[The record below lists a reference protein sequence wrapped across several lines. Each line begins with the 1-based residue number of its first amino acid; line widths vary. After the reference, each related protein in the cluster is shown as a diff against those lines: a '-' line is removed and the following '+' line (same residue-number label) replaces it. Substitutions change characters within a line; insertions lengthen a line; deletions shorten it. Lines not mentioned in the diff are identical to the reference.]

1 LVLRLTFVAITHFTP
16 QIISRA
22 EGRSAVAAAAYRH
35 CARMEIARE
44 GRSADF
50 SNKPDLAHAEFSVP
64 TDAPAWVKTIV
75 TDLRPAQCSEAF
87 WNRLEAFEKRA
98 DAQLA
103 KEFVLALPV
112 ELTIEQNVALM
123 RDFIAAEITARGLV
137 ADWVLHD
144 AKGNPH
150 AHLMTSLRP
159 LTVEGFGAKRITM
172 LDGDDR
178 PARTPAGQIRYQL
191 WAGDKADFLK
201 LRDAWYATQNR
212 HLAQHGHD
220 VRVDG
225 RSYAERGVDLEPTP
239 HIGVGAKAI
248 QRAADAE
255 GRIVDLD
262 RLAQHEAARRENASR
277 ITRRPELVLEAIASE
292 KSVFDQ
298 RDIARYLH
306 RYIDDASQFAALLA
320 RILASDALLLIQAES
335 FDPTSG
341 QTLPARYATQEMVR
355 IEAEMADRA
364 VVLAAGGGFGVSASS
379 RKEVLAA
386 ESRLSEEQC
395 IAIERITGPERLGIV
410 VGRAGAGKTTMM
422 KAAREIWTA
431 NGYAVIGGAL
441 AGKAAEGLQKEA
453 GIGSRTLASWQLHW
467 ERGEDLLH
475 DKSIFV
481 LDEAGMVSSRQMAAL
496 IDAVARA
503 GAKLILVGD
512 AEQLQPIEAGGAFR
526 TLAER
531 LGYAELGT
539 IFRQHETWM
548 RQASMDLARGD
559 VSKALTQ
566 YHARGHVA
574 ETKSRDEAMTALVA
588 DWIADYDPDHSSL
601 MLAYLRRDVRT
612 LNDRA
617 REALQARGI
626 IGTGAEFETEDGAR
640 RFAPGDRIVFLRNE
654 RSIGVMNGTIGRVVT
669 SEKGHLIAKIG
680 IDGRRVEIDQRFYR
694 NLDHGYATTVHK
706 SQGATVDS
714 VRVLASPQ
722 FDRHLA
728 YVALTRHRKT
738 VTLYA
743 ASDDFE
749 NRTRIDHVSGVTG
762 KLIDAGLA
770 RFGDDPG
777 ARLAAF
783 VDLEDAAGVVHRL
796 WGAGLP
802 EAITQATVTVGDIV
816 TLRRGGVEDI
826 SVKVPVVDQSN
837 GKTRFEERVVE
848 RSTWS
853 ATLVS
858 EREAHAPHRDAGA
871 LFGRLGRIDHAAG
884 VTGELIGQGEAPYRE
899 GNKGSPSPFADLRLP
914 NHTTHRLWGKD
925 VPHAIARAEAAIGD
939 TITLRRLA
947 PDDVA
952 VQNHRADLQRGLPVG
967 ANAWTC
973 ALVEAAAERNARR
986 AAARTPQPSTLL
998 PQLIDRFS
1006 RSGVK
1011 TTTLDFAGSEL
1022 YRQAHAYA
1030 TNRGLSGLRVITAMA
1045 KNHARWIADQR
1056 QKLLAASTKLASFVA
1071 RLAPTILK
1079 DNPQTTTL
1087 STQTPLLSG
1096 VSVWSH
1102 TIEEAVEA
1110 RMQNDA
1116 TLSLHWAN
1124 VQDRLQRVYDKP
1136 EAAIGAINLALTNEG
1151 DGTKPSVQVQILA
1164 QLESAPE
1171 AFGALR
1177 GRTGLMASAADR
1189 ADRQA
1194 ARDNLVALKK
1204 GLQNY
1209 WRLKTEIGAARTSE
1223 LGQQRERQ
1231 KLDIPAVSSAAE
1243 SVLERIRDAL
1253 DRNDLRAA
1261 MGFALADKLVKS
1273 EIDQL
1278 NDRLEAKFGK
1288 RAFMTG
1294 PQPHGK
1300 EFERVSAKVARGDH
1314 AKLARVWPL
1323 LRAAQT
1329 IAAEERVQTT
1339 GQNRAPERNQ
1349 GVSR

>member
-1 LVLRLTFVAITHFTP
+1 MAITHFTP

-22 EGRSAVAAAAYRH
+22 EGRSVVAAAAYRH
-35 CARMEIARE
+35 CARMEIERE

-64 TDAPAWVKTIV
+64 VDAPAWVKTIV
-75 TDLRPAQCSEAF
+75 TDLRPAQCSETF

-103 KEFVLALPV
+103 KEFILALPV
-112 ELTIEQNVALM
+112 ELTIDQNVALM
-123 RDFIAAEITARGLV
+123 RDFVDAEITARGLV

-150 AHLMTSLRP
+150 VHLMTSLRP
-159 LTVEGFGAKRITM
+159 LTVEGFGAKRIAV
-172 LDGDDR
+172 LDEDGR
-178 PARTPAGQIRYQL
+178 PVRSPAGQIRYQL

-201 LRDAWYATQNR
+201 LRDAWYGTQNR
-212 HLAQHGHD
+212 HLAQHGYD

-292 KSVFDQ
+292 KSVFDK

-306 RYIDDASQFAALLA
+306 RYVDDASQFAAIMA
-320 RILASDALLLIQAES
+320 RILASDALLLIEAES
-335 FDPTSG
+335 FDPVSG
-341 QTLPARYATQEMVR
+341 QTLPARYATREMVR

-364 VVLAAGGGFGVSASS
+364 VVLAAGRGFGISASS

-386 ESRLSEEQC
+386 ESRLSDEQG
-395 IAIERITGPERLGIV
+395 IAIEHITGPERLGIV

-422 KAAREIWTA
+422 KAAREVWAA

-441 AGKAAEGLQKEA
+441 AGKAAEGLQQEA

-467 ERGEDLLH
+467 GRGEDLLH

-496 IDAVARA
+496 IDEVARA

-548 RQASMDLARGD
+548 RQASMDLACGD
-559 VSKALTQ
+559 VSKALSQ
-566 YHARGHVA
+566 YHTRGHVV
-574 ETKSRDEAMTALVA
+574 ETKCRVEAMTALVA

-601 MLAYLRRDVRT
+601 MLAYLRRDVRA

-626 IGTGAEFETEDGAR
+626 IGAGAEFETEDGAR

-669 SEKGHLIAKIG
+669 SEKGHLIAEIG
-680 IDGRRVEIDQRFYR
+680 TGGWRVEIDQRFYR
-694 NLDHGYATTVHK
+694 DLDHGYATTIHK
-706 SQGATVDS
+706 SQGTTVDS

-728 YVALTRHRKT
+728 YVALTRHRKS

-743 ASDDFE
+743 AADDFRS
-749 NRTRIDHVSGVTG
+749 RTRIDHVSGVTG
-762 KLIDAGLA
+762 ELIDAGLA
-770 RFGDDPG
+770 RFGDDPKSKPG
-777 ARLAAF
+777 PYA
-783 VDLEDAAGVVHRL
+783 DLRDRDGVVHRL

-802 EAITQATVTVGDIV
+802 EAITQATVAIGDIV
-816 TLRRGGVEDI
+816 TLSRNGIEDI
-826 SVKVPVVDQSN
+826 TVKVPFVDQAT
-837 GKTRFEERVVE
+837 GKTRFEERAVE

-853 ATLVS
+853 AVLVS
-858 EREAHAPHRDAGA
+858 ERDAHEPHRDAGA
-871 LFGRLGRIDHAAG
+871 LFGSPGRIDHAAG

-899 GNKGSPSPFADLRLP
+899 DNKGSSCPYADLRLP
-914 NHTTHRLWGKD
+914 NHATHRLWGKD
-925 VPHAIARAEAAIGD
+925 VPHAIAKADAAIGD
-939 TITLRRLA
+939 TITLHRLA

-952 VQNHRADLQRGLPVG
+952 VQSHRSDFQGGLLIGPNV
-967 ANAWTC
+967 WTC
-973 ALVEAAAERNARR
+973 ALVETATERSARHAAAT
-986 AAARTPQPSTLL
+986 TPKPSTLL
-998 PQLIDRFS
+998 PQLINRFS
-1006 RSGVK
+1006 RSGAK
-1011 TTTLDFAGSEL
+1011 TTTLDFAGSEV

-1030 TNRGLSGLRVITAMA
+1030 TNRGLAGLRVITAMA

-1056 QKLLAASTKLASFVA
+1056 HKLLAASTRLASFVA
-1071 RLAPTILK
+1071 QLAPTVVK
-1079 DNPQTTTL
+1079 DK
-1087 STQTPLLSG
+1087 TQTMIHPTQAPLLSG
-1096 VSVWSH
+1096 VSVWSQ
-1102 TIEEAVEA
+1102 TIKEAVEA

-1124 VQDRLQRVYDKP
+1124 VQDRLQLVYDKP
-1136 EAAIGAINLALTNEG
+1136 EATIEAINLAGTNKG
-1151 DGTKPSVQVQILA
+1151 DGTNPSVQAQILA
-1164 QLESAPE
+1164 QLESTPE
-1171 AFGALR
+1171 AFGAMR
-1177 GRTGLMASAADR
+1177 GRTGLMASPADR

-1223 LGQQRERQ
+1223 VGQQRERQ
-1231 KLDIPAVSSAAE
+1231 KLDIPAISSAAE

-1253 DRNDLRAA
+1253 DRNDLSAA
-1261 MGFALADKLVKS
+1261 MGFVLADKLVKT

-1288 RAFMTG
+1288 RAFMTN

-1300 EFERVSAKVARGDH
+1300 EFERVSAKVARADH
-1314 AKLARVWPL
+1314 AKLTRVWPL

-1329 IAAEERVQTT
+1329 IAAEERVQMQ
-1339 GQNRAPERNQ
+1339 GQNRTMARDQ